1 MAATAAPVAVTGLG
15 LITPAGIGVEAS
27 WQGVLSGK
35 SPAATDPELD
45 GLPVDFS
52 CRVPGFDAAETL
64 GRKQARRLDRF
75 VQLALV
81 AAREAVADA
90 GLDPEGWDPARVAVV
105 VGCGLGGAQTWE
117 DQHRRMLEHGPEKIS
132 PLMIPMLVP
141 NMVAGH
147 IAMDL
152 GAKGPNLVTATA
164 CASGATAV
172 GVARDLLRSGACDIA
187 IAGGSEAGVT
197 PLSVSGFAQMGAL
210 SGRRDDPARASRP
223 FDRNRDGF
231 VAGEGAGMLV
241 LERDADA
248 GARRARTRAHIAGYG
263 ASADAYHVTA
273 PDPQGHGAALALRA
287 ALADAQLD
295 PGEIS
300 HVNAHGT
307 STTLNDVAE
316 AQMVARELGEQPLI
330 TSTKG
335 VTGHTLGAAG
345 AIEAALT
352 VLTLERG
359 LLPPTA
365 NCEDPDPEVPLEVVR
380 ESPREQSV
388 ATAMSNSFGF
398 GGQNAVLVVTRA

>member
-248 GARRARTRAHIAGYG
+248 GARRARTHAHIAGYG

-273 PDPQGHGAALALRA
+273 PDPEGHGAALALRA